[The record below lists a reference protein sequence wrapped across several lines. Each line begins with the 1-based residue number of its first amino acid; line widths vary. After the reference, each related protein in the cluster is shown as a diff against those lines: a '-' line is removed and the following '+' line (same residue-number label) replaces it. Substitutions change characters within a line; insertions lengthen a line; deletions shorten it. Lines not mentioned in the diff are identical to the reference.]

1 MKQWRRSLQLL
12 AAIVVCHQAAAM
24 AGDDIEIN
32 EVADGIFLYQGPNE
46 QMTFG
51 NLGAIGNTGF
61 IVGEQS
67 VAVIDSGG
75 SPEFGRRLR
84 NAVKQVTDLP
94 IEYLILTHFHPDHVA
109 GAVAFP
115 EALQLIAHENYERAM
130 TQRALFYVERF
141 TRLLPRN
148 VEEAFLPSTTNVS
161 IGQTMEIDLGG
172 RILIIEAHAL
182 AHTDNDIS
190 VHDLKTN
197 TFWASDLLFAQRT
210 PALDGSLTGWL
221 EVLSTLDER
230 NYGLT
235 IPGHG
240 TPAQWSDLLKP
251 HADYLHRL
259 KDDVRAMLDKGQSL
273 SEVLQQHEA
282 AAESYPLKWALYAE
296 QHGSNLAKAYT
307 ELEWE

>member
-1 MKQWRRSLQLL
+1 MG
-12 AAIVVCHQAAAM
+12 
-24 AGDDIEIN
+24 GDDIEIN

-46 QMTFG
+46 QMSYR

-61 IVGEQS
+61 IVGERS

-115 EALQLIAHENYERAM
+115 EALQLIAHENYGRAM

-141 TRLLPRN
+141 TRLLPHN
-148 VEEAFLPSTTNVS
+148 VKDAFLPSTTGVA
-161 IGQTMEIDLGG
+161 IGQMMEIDLGG
-172 RILIIEAHAL
+172 RLLIIEAHAL

-190 VHDLKTN
+190 VHDLQTN

-221 EVLSTLDER
+221 DVLSELDER
-230 NYGLT
+230 NYALT

-240 TPAQWSDLLKP
+240 KPAQWPDLLEP
-251 HADYLHRL
+251 HAAYLNRL
-259 KDDVRAMLDKGQSL
+259 KDDVRVMLDKGQSL
-273 SEVLQQHEA
+273 SEVLELHE
-282 AAESYPLKWALYAE
+282 AAESYPSKWALYAE

>member
-1 MKQWRRSLQLL
+1 MKQWYRSLQLL
-12 AAIVVCHQAAAM
+12 AAIVACHQTPALG
-24 AGDDIEIN
+24 GDDIEIK
-32 EVADGIFLYQGPNE
+32 EVADGIFMYQGPNE
-46 QMTFG
+46 QMSLR

-61 IVGEQS
+61 IVGERS

-75 SPEFGRRLR
+75 SPAFGKRLR
-84 NAVKQVTDLP
+84 NAIKQVTELP

-115 EALQLIAHENYERAM
+115 EELQLIAHENYGRAM

-141 TRLLPRN
+141 TRLLPQSA
-148 VEEAFLPSTTNVS
+148 EDAFLPATTSVPS
-161 IGQTMEIDLGG
+161 GEMLEIDLGG
-172 RILIIEAHAL
+172 RKLVIEAHAL

-190 VHDLKTN
+190 VHDVQTN
-197 TFWASDLLFAQRT
+197 TLWASDLLFAQRT

-221 EVLSTLDER
+221 EVLSELDKR
-230 NYGLT
+230 DYGLT

-240 TPAQWSDLLKP
+240 TPAQWAALFEP
-251 HADYLHRL
+251 HASYLNRL
-259 KDDVRAMLDKGQSL
+259 NDDVRAMLDKGQSL
-273 SEVLQQHEA
+273 SEVLEQHE
-282 AAESYPLKWALYAE
+282 AAESYPSKWALYAQ

>member
-1 MKQWRRSLQLL
+1 MG
-12 AAIVVCHQAAAM
+12 
-24 AGDDIEIN
+24 GDVIEIH
-32 EVADGIFLYQGPNE
+32 EVADGIFMYQGPNE
-46 QMTFG
+46 QVSSR

-115 EALQLIAHENYERAM
+115 EALQVITHENYGRAM
-130 TQRALFYVERF
+130 TQRALFYVQRF
-141 TRLLPRN
+141 TKLLPQDG
-148 VEEAFLPSTTNVS
+148 EEAFLPSSTSVAV
-161 IGQTMEIDLGG
+161 GQKMEIDLGG
-172 RILIIEAHAL
+172 RILIIEAHPL

-190 VHDLKTN
+190 VYDLQTD

-221 EVLSTLDER
+221 EVLSKLDER
-230 NYGLT
+230 NFGLT

-240 TPAQWSDLLKP
+240 APAQWSELLEP
-251 HADYLHRL
+251 HADYLNRL

-273 SEVLQQHEA
+273 SEVLEQHEA
-282 AAESYPLKWALYAE
+282 AENHPSKWALYAE